1 MRHPVIN
8 GTLFEA
14 GRSRARPGRLVVDDN
29 GITRFIDDAN
39 EVRVLGAFSSI
50 AVSDRLGSVPRVL
63 SLPDGGRFE
72 TLDNDGID
80 DLRNALN
87 DHSWLSFSLAHVA
100 RIEHSIVIASIAA
113 VILLAFA
120 GLAYWAGIP
129 FVAKQVAFAVP
140 EELLEEPGDRMA
152 RYIYETITIPSQLPD
167 VRQAELQTMFDELAQ
182 AAGSPHR
189 YEMRVRTTD
198 DGMVNAFA
206 LVDGTI
212 VMLDELIK
220 VAGNDDE
227 IRAVMAHEI
236 GHVEE
241 RHALRGV
248 LQASSISLMLMAV
261 FGDASGAID
270 MLLNFPVLV
279 MLQSYSRKFERE
291 ADRYAVDLMAQIGRD
306 PAALATMLERMTA
319 GCGEECKEAG
329 WLSSHPGID
338 ERAANI
344 RALAADKAR

>member
-1 MRHPVIN
+1 MSYPVIT

-14 GRSRARPGRLVVDDN
+14 GRSRALPGRLTVDPD
-29 GITRFIDDAN
+29 GITRFIDEEGQA
-39 EVRVLGAFSSI
+39 RVLGAFSSI
-50 AVSDRLGSVPRVL
+50 KVSDRLGSVPRAL
-63 SLPDGGRFE
+63 NLPDGSRFE
-72 TLDNDGID
+72 TPDNDGVD

-87 DHSWLSFSLAHVA
+87 DHSWLSFSLAHIA
-100 RIEHSIVIASIAA
+100 RIEHSVVIASLSA

-152 RYIYETITIPSQLPD
+152 RYIYEKTTIPSNLPEE
-167 VRQAELQTMFDELAQ
+167 RQAELRVMFDELAQ
-182 AAGSPHR
+182 AAGSPQR
-189 YEMRVRTTD
+189 YQMKVRTTKNN
-198 DGMVNAFA
+198 MVNAFA

-212 VMLDELIK
+212 VMLDGLIN
-220 VAGNDDE
+220 AAATDDE
-227 IRAVMAHEI
+227 IMAVMAHEI

-248 LQASSISLMLMAV
+248 LQASAISLLLMAV

-291 ADRYAVDLMAQIGRD
+291 SDIYAVDLMARIGRD
-306 PAALATMLERMTA
+306 PAALASMLERMTES
-319 GCGEECKEAG
+319 CGEACRESG

-338 ERAANI
+338 ERAAEI
-344 RALAADKAR
+344 RARASEIAP